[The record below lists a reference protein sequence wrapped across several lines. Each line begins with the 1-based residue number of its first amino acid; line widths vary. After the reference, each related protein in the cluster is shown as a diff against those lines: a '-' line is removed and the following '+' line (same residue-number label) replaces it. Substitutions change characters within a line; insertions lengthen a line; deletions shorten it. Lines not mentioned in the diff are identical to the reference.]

1 MSCLNIRNDYIFE
14 RLFNAR
20 ENKDL
25 IKVGEDYKKREYY
38 YIGNEVFLRT
48 NKEDDSFDL
57 MEIPVAREKSGNV
70 VMITVIP
77 NERKIKFYAPLCSG
91 FQVVIAEAQKKGLYW
106 HYKNNASCFKEQE
119 TGLKYTIEV
128 LQASSKFYGK
138 HTAEYAETL
147 ERIINN
153 VCDFDS
159 NKSISG
165 KRLKK

>member
-14 RLFNAR
+14 RLFKAR

-25 IKVGEDYKKREYY
+25 IKVGEDYKQREYF

-57 MEIPVAREKSGNV
+57 MEVPVSREKSGNV
-70 VMITVIP
+70 AMITVIP
-77 NERKIKFYAPLCSG
+77 SERKIKFYAPLCSG
-91 FQVVIAEAQKKGLYW
+91 FQVVIAEAQKKGIYW
-106 HYKNNASCFKEQE
+106 HYKNNASCFEDKE
-119 TGLKYTIEV
+119 TSLKYTIGV
-128 LQASSKFYGK
+128 LQKKSKFYGK
-138 HTAEYAETL
+138 NTTSYAETL

-159 NKSISG
+159 RKEKSP
-165 KRLKK
+165 KKLKK